1 MENRNQTT
9 QNETMGNVIIL
20 NKPFLGGYLNGK
32 GNIAHE
38 IIDFLS
44 TDDGNHYVYNLPN
57 GVCPD
62 DIWVDGTTNLI
73 RSRREKYL
81 CKYLVLTSEKHGNS
95 FQILYVIELSE
106 KLHRHHVL
114 KSEEK
119 YQRCRNDVIENI
131 IRRRNIKYNGE
142 FLNEI
147 YNNEANLYLTFKAR
161 RIYKAENPISFELSE
176 YNFQRNKGYLYDDRF
191 NDDYIRLNTLIE
203 NNIANQNLQEFEP
216 RAVNSNEIDN
226 INIDKTFID
235 LIKQEDNEQV
245 FTNILHSILKQGE
258 LFNHFCNRFRGDRIF
273 NTNEEFEV
281 HRETTI
287 VKGRMDVCAESDN
300 QRVIIE
306 NKINSGLNGVRP
318 EENST
323 QLSTYYEWGT
333 QKPTSPLCF
342 VALPENRMSEIRR
355 EIEEED
361 PTMINVYQI
370 IPYGEIAEFIK
381 YEFDNNCIPETYAYY
396 SLVPQIINAFKRHS
410 LSKEDMYARMFLDAT
425 NN

>member
-1 MENRNQTT
+1 MKKRNQITE
-9 QNETMGNVIIL
+9 NEAKGNVIIL
-20 NKPFLGGYLNGK
+20 NKQFSGDYLDNEEH
-32 GNIAHE
+32 IAHE

-44 TDDGNHYVYNLPN
+44 TDDGNHYVYNTPN

-73 RSRREKYL
+73 RSRREKYS

-95 FQILYVIELSE
+95 VEILYVIELAE

-114 KSEEK
+114 ESKEE

-161 RIYKAENPISFELSE
+161 RIYKAENPISFELSQ

-216 RAVNSNEIDN
+216 RWVNLGEIDV
-226 INIDKTFID
+226 INIDRTFID
-235 LIKQEDNEQV
+235 LIKQQDNEQV
-245 FTNILHSILKQGE
+245 YTNILHSILKQGE
-258 LFNHFCNRFRGDRIF
+258 LLNHFCERFRGDR
-273 NTNEEFEV
+273 EFDSNGTFTVRSE
-281 HRETTI
+281 RNI
-287 VKGRMDVCAESDN
+287 VRGRMDVCAESDN

-333 QKPTSPLCF
+333 EKPTSPLCF
-342 VALPENRMSEIRR
+342 VAVPDNRMSEIQR
-355 EIEEED
+355 EIEEQD
-361 PTMINVYQI
+361 PTMIDVYQI
-370 IPYGEIAEFIK
+370 ITYG
-381 YEFDNNCIPETYAYY
+381 
-396 SLVPQIINAFKRHS
+396 VH
-410 LSKEDMYARMFLDAT
+410 
-425 NN
+425 

>member
-1 MENRNQTT
+1 MKNRNQITE
-9 QNETMGNVIIL
+9 NEAMGNVIIL
-20 NKPFLGGYLNGK
+20 NKQFSGDYLDNEEH
-32 GNIAHE
+32 IAHE

-44 TDDGNHYVYNLPN
+44 TDDGNHYVYNTPN

-73 RSRREKYL
+73 RSRREKYS
-81 CKYLVLTSEKHGNS
+81 CKYLVLTSEEHGNS
-95 FQILYVIELSE
+95 FEILYVIELSE
-106 KLHRHHVL
+106 KLHRHHVSE
-114 KSEEK
+114 SEEK
-119 YQRCRNDVIENI
+119 YKRCRNDVIENI

-161 RIYKAENPISFELSE
+161 RIYKVQNPISFELFN
-176 YNFQRNKGYLYDDRF
+176 YNFQRNKGYLYDDKS
-191 NDDYIRLNTLIE
+191 NEDYRRLNSLIE
-203 NNIANQNLQEFEP
+203 INIANQNLQEFEP
-216 RAVNSNEIDN
+216 RVVNSNEIDD

-245 FTNILHSILKQGE
+245 FTNILHGILKQGE
-258 LFNHFCNRFRGDRIF
+258 LFKHFCNRFRGDRIF
-273 NTNEEFEV
+273 NTNEEFDVRSEK
-281 HRETTI
+281 TI

-306 NKINSGLNGVRP
+306 NKINSGLNGVRT
-318 EENST
+318 EKNST

-333 QKPTSPLCF
+333 KKTTSPLCF
-342 VALPENRMSEIRR
+342 VAVPDNRMSEIQR
-355 EIEEED
+355 EIEEQD

-370 IPYGEIAEFIK
+370 ITYGEIAEFIK
-381 YEFDNNCIPETYAYY
+381 YEFDNNCIPETYAHY
-396 SLVPQIINAFKRHS
+396 SLVPQIINAFKRHA
-410 LSKEDMYARMFLDAT
+410 LSKEDNYARMFLDAT

>member
-1 MENRNQTT
+1 MKNRNQITE
-9 QNETMGNVIIL
+9 NEAKGNVIIL
-20 NKPFLGGYLNGK
+20 NKQFSGDYLDNEEH
-32 GNIAHE
+32 IAHE

-44 TDDGNHYVYNLPN
+44 TDDGNHYVYNTPN

-73 RSRREKYL
+73 RSRREKYS

-95 FQILYVIELSE
+95 VEILYVIELAE

-114 KSEEK
+114 ESKEE

-161 RIYKAENPISFELSE
+161 RIYKAENPISFELSQ

-216 RAVNSNEIDN
+216 RRVNLGEIDV
-226 INIDKTFID
+226 INIDRTFID
-235 LIKQEDNEQV
+235 LIKQQDNEQV
-245 FTNILHSILKQGE
+245 YTNILHSILKQGE
-258 LFNHFCNRFRGDRIF
+258 LLNHFCERFRGDR
-273 NTNEEFEV
+273 EFDSNGTFTVRSE
-281 HRETTI
+281 RNI
-287 VKGRMDVCAESDN
+287 VRGRMDVCAESDN

-333 QKPTSPLCF
+333 EKPISPLCF
-342 VALPENRMSEIRR
+342 VAVPDNRMSEIQR
-355 EIEEED
+355 EIEEQD
-361 PTMINVYQI
+361 PTMIDVYQI
-370 IPYGEIAEFIK
+370 ITYGEIAEFIK
-381 YEFDNNCIPETYAYY
+381 YEFDNNCIPETYAHY

-410 LSKEDMYARMFLDAT
+410 LSKEDKYARMFLDAT